1 MLRFLCFVGAL
12 AHGSTAL
19 VQRPAA
25 ALRHCPTAAFSV
37 PVPENIY
44 EDDDPEKPR
53 LITGD
58 EADAFVAMLD
68 GSAATGGAELV
79 AEPAEAAPAEA
90 APAEAA
96 PKKRWVKPSER

>member
-19 VQRPAA
+19 LARPAA
-25 ALRHCPTAAFSV
+25 ALRVPTAFSV

-79 AEPAEAAPAEA
+79 AEPTEAAPAEA

>member
-1 MLRFLCFVGAL
+1 MLRLLCFVGAL

-19 VQRPAA
+19 VARPAA
-25 ALRHCPTAAFSV
+25 ALRRPTAAFSV

-79 AEPAEAAPAEA
+79 AAPAEAAPAEA

>member
-19 VQRPAA
+19 VHRPAA
-25 ALRHCPTAAFSV
+25 AALRRPTAAFSV